1 MLYILLAILFFGFL
15 IAVHEFGHFMTAKL
29 SGVKVNE
36 FSIGMGPQ
44 LLKSR
49 ERRRSIPFVCFPSAV
64 SAPWRER
71 MNPPMIPAA
80 LPRPLRGGG
89 FLILVAGSA
98 TNFLVGI
105 LILLCLFST
114 AKSTA
119 VPTISSFAD
128 GCPAYTE
135 GYLQP
140 GDTLLKINGHRV
152 LVYNDVTTL
161 LSRGNGSTVDLVIRR
176 DRETLKL
183 KNVPVALGEYPDGN
197 GGTTQRYG
205 INFSV
210 AESTFAS
217 NMGTA
222 LRTGADFVR
231 MVWFG
236 LEDLFSG
243 AAGLKDM
250 SGPIGIVNT
259 MSQVGEQSDTAG
271 NALLNLLYFGA
282 FIAVNL
288 AVMNLLPL
296 PALDGGRIFFLV
308 LNVIL
313 SKVIHRE
320 IPGKYEGYVHM
331 AGMALLLALMLVV
344 GINDVYRLIGR

>member
-1 MLYILLAILFFGFL
+1 M
-15 IAVHEFGHFMTAKL
+15 
-29 SGVKVNE
+29 
-36 FSIGMGPQ
+36 
-44 LLKSR
+44 
-49 ERRRSIPFVCFPSAV
+49 
-64 SAPWRER
+64 
-71 MNPPMIPAA
+71 
-80 LPRPLRGGG
+80 
-89 FLILVAGSA
+89 VAGSA

-114 AKSTA
+114 ATSPA

-135 GYLQP
+135 GYLRP

-176 DRETLKL
+176 DRETLTL
-183 KNVPVALGEYPDGN
+183 KDVPLALGEYPDGN

-210 AESTFAS
+210 AESTFVS

-313 SKVIHRE
+313 SRVIHRE

>member
-1 MLYILLAILFFGFL
+1 M
-15 IAVHEFGHFMTAKL
+15 
-29 SGVKVNE
+29 
-36 FSIGMGPQ
+36 
-44 LLKSR
+44 
-49 ERRRSIPFVCFPSAV
+49 
-64 SAPWRER
+64 
-71 MNPPMIPAA
+71 
-80 LPRPLRGGG
+80 
-89 FLILVAGSA
+89 AGSA

-119 VPTISSFAD
+119 VPTVSSFAD

-135 GYLQP
+135 GYLRP

-176 DRETLKL
+176 DRETLTL
-183 KNVPVALGEYPDGN
+183 KDVPLALGEYPDGN

-210 AESTFAS
+210 AESTFVS

-313 SKVIHRE
+313 SRVIHRE